1 MEKRKY
7 EEYEILSNKI
17 YDIVFMTLNKFIADH
32 QDDDECLYEIKKYI
46 NKVDK
51 YGFSCNVEKVK
62 IILETLQLK
71 NKNDIQEILSYLEK
85 SSCGW
90 QGDNY
95 QLYNTCLR
103 FDRRCRRNH
112 GIENDPEATK
122 DAFAEIDEIFLHEEY
137 GAITTYLF
145 GYSLAAMFSSRLK
158 DQDRSIPY
166 FLQIAC
172 KRNSNTY
179 RLVHEIVHIC
189 DVNTGLF
196 SYCDAFHYR
205 ECNHDHMTICPT
217 EAGGQALDTL
227 LYFQDIPIIV
237 DGYGNEK
244 LYEVLIREAAN
255 IPSKTKRLDLRA
267 KFNVLPIFVC
277 PAIKSQFQDIF
288 SMDLTDLDIP
298 DEYIEIIHEN
308 RQRLGSWALELV
320 RDAKTYFDERN
331 SSAYS
336 LKPKIAAANQSRI
349 PDDELPLLYNFDE
362 YRNRL
367 WVNYSE
373 ETKLNPRDITNIGYV
388 MYFFSYYMKVF
399 LRSIRLTKETGFT
412 YRNRHEKHD
421 PVKLIAQIEKQATDS
436 MFQLYNTYSP
446 AMPETVNIAIDSSDK
461 AEVKRIRRKG
471 TAYARDI
478 VKYYQSYGVTIRI
491 LPDAEYKGGRYIF
504 TVKLVP
510 GTDKKLIN
518 RHIEDVRG
526 LLEIDVLALDTSN
539 GIKLIASEKPLNEN
553 SLIKI
558 LESTQFK
565 ESKMNIPYA
574 IGYDLMG
581 DMVITDIADFPHLLI
596 GGTSGSGK
604 SSAIHSL
611 LMSIVY
617 KQPADKVK
625 LLLMDFG
632 ASRLRMF
639 KDVPHMLIP
648 GKVISDIR
656 EGHQFILKL
665 QEVVEQRQK
674 ILDSLDVRDYDKQ
687 LKKWSSIVCVI
698 DEFPAFIKQLTEG
711 RGNKNAS
718 GIIEDVLARARK
730 VKIHLILAAQD
741 TTQGGMGITNTN
753 LAAGIAFRCKNW
765 HTSKA
770 IIDDTDAINLSG
782 KGSMCFKC
790 DQGLRRLQG
799 AYMPP
804 EEIMDVLDN
813 MKYFYEKR
821 YDEVILQSNSL
832 REAGNSENNQQVPL
846 YTEDERILL
855 KIVEDIQDKEKYSN
869 HQIMKSLK
877 MGHDRAKRLIDRL
890 EEIGIIGKLEEKKR
904 RDVYPDKAK
913 AFLRDHGYVEDAN
926 KEKLVKCLEPSSMQ
940 DIEPRQEQDIRPN
953 DREADIKNCVVD
965 SDQASKSI
973 SQLVK
978 ENSDRYKFKS
988 SKVKIRPAR

>member
-1 MEKRKY
+1 MK
-7 EEYEILSNKI
+7 EYEYRELRTRINNIMGMEL
-17 YDIVFMTLNKFIADH
+17 DRFIESH
-32 QDDDECLYEIKKYI
+32 QDNDECLYEIQKCVNNAEI
-46 NKVDK
+46 
-51 YGFSCNVEKVK
+51 YGYRWNTEKAK
-62 IILETLQLK
+62 IVLETLQLK
-71 NKNDIQEILSYLEK
+71 NNGDIQEILSYLEK

-90 QGDNY
+90 QGHTY
-95 QLYNTCLR
+95 QLYNRCLR
-103 FDRRCRRNH
+103 FDQRCRRNCYI
-112 GIENDPEATK
+112 GNTPKETE
-122 DAFAEIDEIFLHEEY
+122 DAFADIDEIFLHKEY

-158 DQDRSIPY
+158 NQFRRIPY

-196 SYCDAFHYR
+196 SHCEEFRYR
-205 ECNHDHMTICPT
+205 ECDHDHMTIYPT
-217 EAGGQALDTL
+217 ETKEKALETL

-237 DGYGNEK
+237 DGYENEK
-244 LYEVLIREAAN
+244 LYEALIRETAN
-255 IPSKTKRLDLRA
+255 IPSKTKRLDLQA

-277 PAIKSQFQDIF
+277 PVIKSQFQDIF
-288 SMDLTDLDIP
+288 SMDLSNLDIS
-298 DEYIEIIHEN
+298 DEYIELILEN
-308 RQRLGSWALELV
+308 KQRLGSWALELV
-320 RDAKTYFDERN
+320 RDAKTYFDKRN
-331 SSAYS
+331 SDAYS
-336 LKPKIAAANQSRI
+336 SDTIIQKAVESRKPEDKI
-349 PDDELPLLYNFDE
+349 PLFYDLDDYCNGLRTKYN
-362 YRNRL
+362 R
-367 WVNYSE
+367 
-373 ETKLNPRDITNIGYV
+373 ETKLTSRDVTNIGCL

-399 LRSIRLTKETGFT
+399 RCSIRLTRGKDFT
-412 YRNRHEKHD
+412 YRREHCKHNPERLIEHIKEEAAD
-421 PVKLIAQIEKQATDS
+421 SLFKLH
-436 MFQLYNTYSP
+436 NTYSP
-446 AMPETVNIAIDSSDK
+446 AMPETINIATDSSDK
-461 AEVKRIRRKG
+461 NELKKIRRKG
-471 TAYARDI
+471 AAYVKDI
-478 VKYYQSYGVTIRI
+478 VKYYQSYGVPIRI

-558 LESTQFK
+558 LESAKFK
-565 ESKMNIPYA
+565 ESKMEIPYA
-574 IGYDLMG
+574 VGFDLMG
-581 DMVITDIADFPHLLI
+581 EMVIADIDSFPHLLI

-665 QEVVEQRQK
+665 QEVVEQRQR

-711 RGNKNAS
+711 RGNKNANE
-718 GIIEDVLARARK
+718 IIEDVLARARK

-813 MKYFYEKR
+813 MKFFYENR
-821 YDEVILQSNSL
+821 YDEVILQLNSL
-832 REAGNSENNQQVPL
+832 QEAGNSESNQQVPL